1 MDEAFR
7 NASQLIQTRGPE
19 ALNREQV
26 SSFSPRSLETFVD
39 LGMSDRQIARYL
51 RTSETSVLSLR
62 RHYGLSEAKFRTLS
76 QKQNAGR
83 ALARPAFG

>member
-7 NASQLIQTRGPE
+7 NASQFIHTRGSE
-19 ALNREQV
+19 ALNRDEV

-51 RTSETSVLSLR
+51 RTSEASVLSLR
-62 RHYGLSEAKFRTLS
+62 RHHGLF
-76 QKQNAGR
+76 
-83 ALARPAFG
+83 